1 MESDSKVSAK
11 SSARS
16 ASEEAKKSSEKAKT
30 YIKSCKEI
38 VHKQSEQLKKQQSEF
53 KAMLSS
59 LETQHFT
66 ARFHAVAFKLELE
79 VVKMVGAMRKVRAMA
94 LAKGFQRYAVQTK
107 KARIAEG
114 YGMQLTIL
122 RVRKAFGTI
131 SRLGRGKYEQAMR
144 TAVRIWAGE
153 RRARSVGKAKSE
165 RIGGNVDQKLAQI
178 TSENVELRTKI
189 TRLKAKLSSPPQLNI
204 QDLLEENRRLKDK
217 VQVTEQNVGVFIR
230 EMGSLLD
237 QHEPSGARAEEEDLA
252 PRPPSKNK
260 KLIRPK
266 IRSRMTTY
274 SPERLEEKTSTRR
287 SIDKR
292 RLQFD

>member
-11 SSARS
+11 SSGRS
-16 ASEEAKKSSEKAKT
+16 APEEAKKSSEKAKS

-79 VVKMVGAMRKVRAMA
+79 VVKLVGAMRKMRVMA

-122 RVRKAFGTI
+122 SARRALGTI
-131 SRLGRGKYEQAMR
+131 GRVGRRCCEQALR
-144 TAVRIWAGE
+144 TAVKTWAGE
-153 RRARSVGKAKSE
+153 RRRAAGKPKSE
-165 RIGGNVDQKLAQI
+165 RIGANADQKLAQI
-178 TSENVELRTKI
+178 TSENSDLRSKI
-189 TRLKAKLSSPPQLNI
+189 TRLKAKLASPPQISL
-204 QDLLEENRRLKDK
+204 QDLREENRRLKEK
-217 VQVTEQNVGVFIR
+217 VTVTEQNVGVFIR

-237 QHEPSGARAEEEDLA
+237 QHEPSVPRAEEEELA

-260 KLIRPK
+260 KLVRPK

-274 SPERLEEKTSTRR
+274 SPERMEEKTSTRR

>member
-11 SSARS
+11 SSGRS
-16 ASEEAKKSSEKAKT
+16 ASEEAKKSSEKAKS

-79 VVKMVGAMRKVRAMA
+79 VVKLVGVMRKTRVMA

-107 KARIAEG
+107 KSRIAEG
-114 YGMQLTIL
+114 YGLQLTIL
-122 RVRKAFGTI
+122 SARKAISTI
-131 SRLGRGKYEQAMR
+131 GRVGRRGCEQALR
-144 TAVRIWAGE
+144 TAVRTWAGE
-153 RRARSVGKAKSE
+153 RRRVGKPKSD
-165 RIGGNVDQKLAQI
+165 RMASNTDQKLAQI
-178 TSENVELRTKI
+178 TLENTDLRTKI
-189 TRLKAKLSSPPQLNI
+189 SRLKAKLTTPQVSL
-204 QDLLEENRRLKDK
+204 QDLREENRRLREK
-217 VQVTEQNVGVFIR
+217 VTVTEQNVGVFIR

-237 QHEPSGARAEEEDLA
+237 QHEPARAEEEEIA

-260 KLIRPK
+260 KLVRPK

-274 SPERLEEKTSTRR
+274 SPERMEEKTNTRR